1 MEAARSSETLVSCH
15 NTTWHHNPEK
25 LDMNLHC
32 HENLQSW
39 ISGNLILNGRMIAD
53 DELERMWKEVFMPF
67 PGPCLEEL
75 TKTMNNLRRAGLLV

>member
-1 MEAARSSETLVSCH
+1 MNVNNELRRTWNEMTLTFKFTLKMKARWTSETLVSCH

-39 ISGNLILNGRMIAD
+39 ISGNLILNGRMIAIS
-53 DELERMWKEVFMPF
+53 ELERM
-67 PGPCLEEL
+67 
-75 TKTMNNLRRAGLLV
+75 